1 MNAKQIFEK
10 LVQTAYSYSWR
21 LSSSMSARRHQNTG
35 GPPGAL
41 VAKLSP
47 EEREELMNLTSKD
60 TDAARHH
67 LNYMI
72 GSYPENTVTIHTHT
86 IKKDDDDSEQ

>member
-1 MNAKQIFEK
+1 MNAKEIFEK
-10 LVQTAYSYSWR
+10 LVQKAYSYSWR
-21 LSSSMSARRHQNTG
+21 LSSSMKARQHQNTG

-41 VAKLSP
+41 VEKLSP
-47 EEREELMNLTSKD
+47 EEREELMNLTAKD

-72 GSYPENTVTIHTHT
+72 GSYPVNTTTIHTHSD
-86 IKKDDDDSEQ
+86 KKDGDES